1 MWLCPACSTTNRD
14 EDETC
19 FVCGA
24 RKSAGRYSG
33 AFLSEVFRGSSGDH
47 SGRRSGGPSGG
58 RTWLCPVCSTVNNG
72 ENTACFVCGAARPEG
87 EHSEDSGR
95 DMPDLSEEEGDD
107 GEEREDCPEDD
118 YAEDDYTEGE
128 EERPREV
135 RVRERVPAR
144 RRTLP
149 RAAAISAAVM
159 ALLFLAGQALMYG
172 LYFGHGGFVL
182 GLSKILRAAANESFI
197 MPAYLG
203 CMSFIGAVAA
213 AAFAYRGYTLLDERD
228 CGCFVSL
235 AVFFGIGMV
244 AMPALFAPVAFVF
257 AIVIMARGEDT
268 EDIIG
273 YLAAFLG
280 VLLAATGICMFTL
293 SAKYILTFNG
303 NGGMGGTQ
311 EAFVRENGSMSS
323 VVAPEREGHQFL
335 GYFDSPEGGKMYFD
349 EFLEPVFEVG
359 DIDHNVTLYAH
370 WQAEVYTV
378 YLYANGGEGGTYSV
392 QVSCGY
398 PMPAA
403 AAPERTGHEF
413 LGYYSSEGTQYYD
426 GNMNS
431 VTEWDVAAGGSL
443 HARWQAAT
451 YSVFLNANGGY
462 SSVGSVKATY
472 GMPLPAAAAP
482 VRDDYRFL
490 GYYLGD
496 VQYYD
501 GDMNGV
507 RDWDVA
513 GSARLTAL
521 WELAEYTVTLNKNG
535 GAGGAD
541 SVTVIYGHTLPAAA
555 APERTGYEFLGYYS
569 SEGTQY
575 YDEDMNGTAE
585 WDMYSGGTLYARWQ
599 AKSYRVTL
607 NKNGGTGGA
616 GYITVTY
623 GKAMP
628 AATAP
633 TRSGYVFLGYYSSA
647 EGGTQYY
654 SCKMSSA
661 RSWDIASGT
670 TLYARWR
677 LPVSA
682 SLSQTSFNKIKDS
695 VSATLS
701 VANSTDYSVSVSSY
715 HPGVDCSF
723 SSSTGKLTI
732 KKKESDQSGTITL
745 TVTDNVCGD
754 SCTVTVSYT
763 TSGTCI
769 AAGTLVTLA
778 DGSAV
783 PVESLTG
790 SEQLLVWNFFTGKAC
805 AAPILFVEENLP
817 QLQNIITLTF
827 SNGSTVRI
835 AEEHAFFSRQA
846 GRFLFLRE
854 DAAQY
859 IGTEFCVQGQGGLTF
874 ATLTNVKVAA
884 EYVAV
889 YSPVPVR
896 NLAFFVNGVLSAPAN
911 VQGFVDIFRTDLS
924 CMAYNRADMAAD
936 IAKYG
941 LLTYEQFVAM
951 GYDVPEEIFYAFCG
965 EYLSVSLGKGLITAE
980 RLEALIG
987 TYAQYLYQ

>member
-33 AFLSEVFRGSSGDH
+33 AFLSEVLRGSSGDH
-47 SGRRSGGPSGG
+47 SGSRSGGPSGG

-87 EHSEDSGR
+87 EYSEDSGR
-95 DMPDLSEEEGDD
+95 DMSDISEEEGYD
-107 GEEREDCPEDD
+107 EEREDCPEDD

-159 ALLFLAGQALMYG
+159 SLLFLAGQALMYG

-213 AAFAYRGYTLLDERD
+213 AASAYRGYTLLDERD

-403 AAPERTGHEF
+403 T
-413 LGYYSSEGTQYYD
+413 
-426 GNMNS
+426 
-431 VTEWDVAAGGSL
+431 
-443 HARWQAAT
+443 
-451 YSVFLNANGGY
+451 
-462 SSVGSVKATY
+462 
-472 GMPLPAAAAP
+472 
-482 VRDDYRFL
+482 
-490 GYYLGD
+490 
-496 VQYYD
+496 
-501 GDMNGV
+501 
-507 RDWDVA
+507 
-513 GSARLTAL
+513 
-521 WELAEYTVTLNKNG
+521 
-535 GAGGAD
+535 
-541 SVTVIYGHTLPAAA
+541 

-585 WDMYSGGTLYARWQ
+585 WDVYAGGTLYARWQ

-607 NKNGGTGGA
+607 NKNGGTGGT

-695 VSATLS
+695 ASATLS

-723 SSSTGKLTI
+723 SGSTGKLTI
-732 KKKESDQSGTITL
+732 KKKESNQSGTITL

-924 CMAYNRADMAAD
+924 CMAYDRAQMQAD

-965 EYLSVSLGKGLITAE
+965 EYLAVSLGKGLITAE
-980 RLEALIG
+980 RLEILIG

>member
-33 AFLSEVFRGSSGDH
+33 AFLSEVFRGSSGGS
-47 SGRRSGGPSGG
+47 SGSRSGGPSGG

-95 DMPDLSEEEGDD
+95 DMPDISEEEEYD
-107 GEEREDCPEDD
+107 GEEREDGC
-118 YAEDDYTEGE
+118 AEDDTEGE

-135 RVRERVPAR
+135 RVREHVPAR

-228 CGCFVSL
+228 CGCFVAL

-280 VLLAATGICMFTL
+280 VLLAAIGICMFTL

-403 AAPERTGHEF
+403 T
-413 LGYYSSEGTQYYD
+413 
-426 GNMNS
+426 
-431 VTEWDVAAGGSL
+431 
-443 HARWQAAT
+443 
-451 YSVFLNANGGY
+451 
-462 SSVGSVKATY
+462 
-472 GMPLPAAAAP
+472 
-482 VRDDYRFL
+482 
-490 GYYLGD
+490 
-496 VQYYD
+496 
-501 GDMNGV
+501 
-507 RDWDVA
+507 
-513 GSARLTAL
+513 
-521 WELAEYTVTLNKNG
+521 
-535 GAGGAD
+535 
-541 SVTVIYGHTLPAAA
+541 

-585 WDMYSGGTLYARWQ
+585 WDVYSGGTLYARWQ

-633 TRSGYVFLGYYSSA
+633 SRSGYVFLGYYSSA

-695 VSATLS
+695 ASATLS

-732 KKKESDQSGTITL
+732 KKKESNQSGTITL

-790 SEQLLVWNFFTGKAC
+790 GEQLLVWNFFTGKAC

-924 CMAYNRADMAAD
+924 CMAYDRAQMQAD

-965 EYLSVSLGKGLITAE
+965 EYLAVSLGKGLITAE
-980 RLEALIG
+980 RLEILIG

>member
-24 RKSAGRYSG
+24 RKSSGRYSG
-33 AFLSEVFRGSSGDH
+33 AFLSEVFRGSSGGS
-47 SGRRSGGPSGG
+47 SGSRSGGPSGG

-95 DMPDLSEEEGDD
+95 YMPDISEEEEYD
-107 GEEREDCPEDD
+107 GEEREDGC
-118 YAEDDYTEGE
+118 AEDDTEGE

-135 RVRERVPAR
+135 RVREHVPAR

-228 CGCFVSL
+228 CGCFVAL

-280 VLLAATGICMFTL
+280 VLLAAVGICMFTL

-403 AAPERTGHEF
+403 T
-413 LGYYSSEGTQYYD
+413 
-426 GNMNS
+426 
-431 VTEWDVAAGGSL
+431 
-443 HARWQAAT
+443 
-451 YSVFLNANGGY
+451 
-462 SSVGSVKATY
+462 
-472 GMPLPAAAAP
+472 
-482 VRDDYRFL
+482 
-490 GYYLGD
+490 
-496 VQYYD
+496 
-501 GDMNGV
+501 
-507 RDWDVA
+507 
-513 GSARLTAL
+513 
-521 WELAEYTVTLNKNG
+521 
-535 GAGGAD
+535 
-541 SVTVIYGHTLPAAA
+541 

-585 WDMYSGGTLYARWQ
+585 WDVYAGGTLYARWQ

-607 NKNGGTGGA
+607 NKNGGTGGT

-654 SCKMSSA
+654 SCKMLSA

-695 VSATLS
+695 ASATLS

-732 KKKESDQSGTITL
+732 KKKESNQSGTITL

-790 SEQLLVWNFFTGKAC
+790 GEQLLVWNFFTGKAC

-889 YSPVPVR
+889 YSPVPVH

>member
-1 MWLCPACSTTNRD
+1 M
-14 EDETC
+14 C

-33 AFLSEVFRGSSGDH
+33 AFLSEVFRGSSGGS
-47 SGRRSGGPSGG
+47 SGSRSGGPSGG

-87 EHSEDSGR
+87 EHSEDSGE
-95 DMPDLSEEEGDD
+95 DMPDLSE
-107 GEEREDCPEDD
+107 EEREDCPEDD
-118 YAEDDYTEGE
+118 TEGE

-135 RVRERVPAR
+135 REHVPAR

-228 CGCFVSL
+228 CGCFVAL

-280 VLLAATGICMFTL
+280 VLLAAVGICMFTL
-293 SAKYILTFNG
+293 SEKYILTFNG

-403 AAPERTGHEF
+403 T
-413 LGYYSSEGTQYYD
+413 
-426 GNMNS
+426 
-431 VTEWDVAAGGSL
+431 
-443 HARWQAAT
+443 
-451 YSVFLNANGGY
+451 
-462 SSVGSVKATY
+462 
-472 GMPLPAAAAP
+472 
-482 VRDDYRFL
+482 
-490 GYYLGD
+490 
-496 VQYYD
+496 
-501 GDMNGV
+501 
-507 RDWDVA
+507 
-513 GSARLTAL
+513 
-521 WELAEYTVTLNKNG
+521 
-535 GAGGAD
+535 
-541 SVTVIYGHTLPAAA
+541 

-585 WDMYSGGTLYARWQ
+585 WDVYAGGTLYARWQ

-607 NKNGGTGGA
+607 NKNGGTGGT

-695 VSATLS
+695 ASATLS
-701 VANSTDYSVSVSSY
+701 VANSTSYSVSVSSY

-732 KKKESDQSGTITL
+732 KKTESDQSGTITL

>member
-24 RKSAGRYSG
+24 RKSSGRYSG
-33 AFLSEVFRGSSGDH
+33 AFLSEVFRGSSG
-47 SGRRSGGPSGG
+47 SRSGGPSGG

-95 DMPDLSEEEGDD
+95 DMPDISEEEEYD
-107 GEEREDCPEDD
+107 GEEREDGC
-118 YAEDDYTEGE
+118 AEDDTEGE

-135 RVRERVPAR
+135 REHVPAR

-403 AAPERTGHEF
+403 T
-413 LGYYSSEGTQYYD
+413 
-426 GNMNS
+426 
-431 VTEWDVAAGGSL
+431 
-443 HARWQAAT
+443 
-451 YSVFLNANGGY
+451 
-462 SSVGSVKATY
+462 
-472 GMPLPAAAAP
+472 
-482 VRDDYRFL
+482 
-490 GYYLGD
+490 
-496 VQYYD
+496 
-501 GDMNGV
+501 
-507 RDWDVA
+507 
-513 GSARLTAL
+513 
-521 WELAEYTVTLNKNG
+521 
-535 GAGGAD
+535 
-541 SVTVIYGHTLPAAA
+541 

-585 WDMYSGGTLYARWQ
+585 WDVYAGGTLYARWQ

-607 NKNGGTGGA
+607 NKNGGTGGT

-695 VSATLS
+695 ASATLS
-701 VANSTDYSVSVSSY
+701 VANSTSYSVSVSSY

-732 KKKESDQSGTITL
+732 KKKESNQSGTITL

-790 SEQLLVWNFFTGKAC
+790 GEQLLVWNFFTGKAC

-889 YSPVPVR
+889 YSPVPVH

>member
-33 AFLSEVFRGSSGDH
+33 AFLSEVFRGSSGGS
-47 SGRRSGGPSGG
+47 SGSRSGGPSGG

-95 DMPDLSEEEGDD
+95 DMPDISEEEEYD
-107 GEEREDCPEDD
+107 GEEREDGC
-118 YAEDDYTEGE
+118 AEDDTEGE

-135 RVRERVPAR
+135 RVREHVPAR

-228 CGCFVSL
+228 CGCFVAL

-280 VLLAATGICMFTL
+280 VLLAAIGICMFTL

-403 AAPERTGHEF
+403 T
-413 LGYYSSEGTQYYD
+413 
-426 GNMNS
+426 
-431 VTEWDVAAGGSL
+431 
-443 HARWQAAT
+443 
-451 YSVFLNANGGY
+451 
-462 SSVGSVKATY
+462 
-472 GMPLPAAAAP
+472 
-482 VRDDYRFL
+482 
-490 GYYLGD
+490 
-496 VQYYD
+496 
-501 GDMNGV
+501 
-507 RDWDVA
+507 
-513 GSARLTAL
+513 
-521 WELAEYTVTLNKNG
+521 
-535 GAGGAD
+535 
-541 SVTVIYGHTLPAAA
+541 

-585 WDMYSGGTLYARWQ
+585 WDVYSGGTLYARWQ

-633 TRSGYVFLGYYSSA
+633 SRSGYVFLGYYSSA
-647 EGGTQYY
+647 DGGTQYY

-701 VANSTDYSVSVSSY
+701 VANSTSYSVSVSSY

-732 KKKESDQSGTITL
+732 KKKESNQSGTITL

-924 CMAYNRADMAAD
+924 CMAYDRAQMQAD

-951 GYDVPEEIFYAFCG
+951 GYDVPEEIFYAFGG
-965 EYLSVSLGKGLITAE
+965 EYLAVSFGKGLITAE
-980 RLEALIG
+980 RLEILIG